1 MNAPFVATNTLHV
14 SNCGTPAA
22 SAVASRLGLLDE
34 AGQKNGVA
42 VVDIRDPQLAGD
54 IRVRHWDH
62 ALGSL
67 IREGGNIPPLWT
79 RAAGTPTRLLGL
91 TWVDEYQAIL
101 VRADAGVR
109 DVADLRGRRVG
120 VPVRPELPI
129 DFVAGLSLRGLSNG
143 LGLAGLTLG
152 DVVRVDIAAASS
164 GGSDGPDAGALLNGD
179 VDAIYV
185 HGIHGVASE
194 RHPDI
199 AELVAFGSHPDPL
212 VRANAIGPRT
222 ITVHQDL
229 LDAHPDVVVDY
240 LVALIRASDYARDN
254 PDAVL
259 TYFGVS
265 GDNDLESLRKA
276 YGPGPTLRYRP
287 TLDADVVEVLAHHA
301 AFLAEHGV
309 IRPGLDIPG
318 WIDPAPLAAALARI

>member
-1 MNAPFVATNTLHV
+1 MNAPFVSHTTLHV

-34 AGQKNGVA
+34 AGRKNSVE
-42 VVDIRDPQLAGD
+42 VVDIRDPRLTD
-54 IRVRHWDH
+54 DFRVRHWDH

-79 RAAGTPTRLLGL
+79 RAEGTPTRLIGL

-101 VRADAGVR
+101 VRADAGIR
-109 DVADLRGRRVG
+109 EIADLKGRRIG

-129 DFVAGLSLRGLSNG
+129 DFVEGLSLRGLASG
-143 LGLAGLTLG
+143 LGLAGLTLD
-152 DVVRVDIAAASS
+152 DVERVNINASPIV
-164 GGSDGPDAGALLNGD
+164 SDGPDIEPLLDGT

-185 HGIHGVASE
+185 HGIHGVVSE
-194 RHPDI
+194 RHPGI
-199 AELVAFGSHPDPL
+199 AELVSFGSHPDPL

-222 ITVHQDL
+222 ITVHQEL
-229 LDAHPDVVVDY
+229 LDARPDVVVDY
-240 LVALIRASDYARDN
+240 LVALIRASDYATDN

-265 GDNDLESLRKA
+265 GDHDLESLRKA

-287 TLDADVVEVLAHHA
+287 TLDTDVIDALAHHA
-301 AFLAEHGV
+301 AFLSAHGI
-309 IRPGLDIPG
+309 IRPGLDIAG
-318 WIDPAPLAAALARI
+318 WIDPAPLAAALARV